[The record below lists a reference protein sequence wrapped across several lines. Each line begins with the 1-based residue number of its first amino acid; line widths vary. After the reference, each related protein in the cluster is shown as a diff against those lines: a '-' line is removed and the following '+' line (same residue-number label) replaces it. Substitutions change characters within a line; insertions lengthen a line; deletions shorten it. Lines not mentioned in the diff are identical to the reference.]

1 MPFRVDVRDLAVG
14 GAGAGAGAGAGEL
27 LAELVA
33 KLAKQTG
40 WAKFGIKAAIKA
52 GLGVLLYGAS
62 YMVGG
67 IPSYFIKMMGFGSF
81 GGIVID
87 LISTIFPGG
96 IPGVSERIAAAIAG
110 AGAKAG
116 IAVKVMKEEKVEDNA
131 KAMLKAL
138 GYQI

>member
-14 GAGAGAGAGAGEL
+14 GTGAGAGAGVGEL
-27 LAELVA
+27 CAELVA

-40 WAKFGIKAAIKA
+40 WAKFGIKAAIKGA
-52 GLGVLLYGAS
+52 IGILLYGAS

-87 LISTIFPGG
+87 LISTLFPGG
-96 IPGVSERIAAAIAG
+96 IPGISERVAAAIAG
-110 AGAKAG
+110 AGG
-116 IAVKVMKEEKVEDNA
+116 IATEAVKVMKEERVEDNA
-131 KAMLKAL
+131 EAMLRAL